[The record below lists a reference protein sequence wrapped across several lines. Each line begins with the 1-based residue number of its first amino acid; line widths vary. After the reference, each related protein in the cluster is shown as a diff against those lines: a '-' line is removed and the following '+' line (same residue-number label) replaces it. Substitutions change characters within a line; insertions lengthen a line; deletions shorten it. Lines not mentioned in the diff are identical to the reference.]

1 MRKHGDI
8 TVYWKEARRG
18 WYYRVQIDGKRV
30 EKSCGV
36 SQNSKAGRET
46 ALKKARAIASAL
58 QGGDEMALA
67 EAVRRPGYATLGEVA
82 DIYSAH
88 GPAKS
93 KTKTLSRFVLYAR
106 EATGREDWRERS
118 CEAALSAEALRR
130 WITAQERA
138 GRSKNG
144 IHSDVSQIK
153 SVVARKRI
161 HLFKDMK
168 LPDLTEFWSVTGG
181 STKTEGYQP
190 IDRSV
195 LRRMDAAARIPLRKQ
210 NPRVWAI
217 YWLMRKAGLR
227 NEEIEDLK
235 WAWVEWKDK
244 KTAVLVLVER
254 DCWTPKGRSG
264 RVPVR
269 ARLMRLI
276 HRALGGGEY
285 VIPRKHKTEA
295 HDLTHY
301 DINDFVRQFLPEGN
315 KGAYNLRK
323 EYGAMIA
330 LRDGIEVASR
340 LLRHSDISTT
350 YRHYHNLIDE
360 PEPL

>member
-1 MRKHGDI
+1 MRKHGEVS
-8 TVYWKEARRG
+8 VYWKEARRG
-18 WYYRVQIDGKRV
+18 WYYRVQLDGKRV

-46 ALKKARAIASAL
+46 ALKKARAISAAL

-67 EAVRRPGYATLGEVA
+67 EAVRRPGYATLGGVA

-88 GPAKS
+88 GPEKS
-93 KTKTLSRFVLYAR
+93 KTKTLSRFVSYAR

-118 CEAALSAEALRR
+118 CEAALGAEALRR

-144 IHSDVSQIK
+144 IHSDVQQIK
-153 SVVARKRI
+153 SVVSKKRI

-168 LPDLTEFWSVTGG
+168 LPDLAEFWMVTGG

-190 IDRSV
+190 IDRAV
-195 LRRMDAAARIPLRKQ
+195 LRRMDAAARISLRRE
-210 NPRVWAI
+210 NARVWAI

-227 NEEIEDLK
+227 NEEVEDLK

-254 DCWTPKGRSG
+254 EGWTPKGRSG

-276 HRALGGGEY
+276 QRALGGGEY

-301 DINDFVRQFLPEGN
+301 DINDFVRRFLPDGN